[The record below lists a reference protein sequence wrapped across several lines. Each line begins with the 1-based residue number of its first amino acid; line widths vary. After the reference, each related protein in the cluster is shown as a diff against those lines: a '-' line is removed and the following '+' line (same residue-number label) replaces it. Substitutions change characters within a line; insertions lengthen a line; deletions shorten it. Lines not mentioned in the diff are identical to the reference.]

1 MIKYIIGI
9 IAIAFV
15 FTSTSCTHTKKITE
29 PNQMMLGMVS
39 KKDFKK
45 APYKIWF
52 NKEYYSYTLDKANLD
67 KIKNKLKDKEILI
80 FFGSWC
86 SDSRREVPRF
96 IKILDYLD
104 INYRNV
110 HFTALDHDKTAPDY
124 KKNTRDIVY
133 VPTFIFLSN
142 NKEIGRIIETPEN
155 TLELDMI
162 RILK

>member
-1 MIKYIIGI
+1 M
-9 IAIAFV
+9 AIL
-15 FTSTSCTHTKKITE
+15 FTSTSCTHTKNTTT
-29 PNQMMLGMVS
+29 PNQMMLGKVS

-45 APYKIWF
+45 APYKTWF
-52 NKEYYSYTLDKANLD
+52 NKEYDSYALDKTNLN
-67 KIKNKLKDKEILI
+67 KIKNSIKDKEILV

-110 HFTALDHDKTAPDY
+110 HFTALDHDKIAPDY
-124 KKNTRDIVY
+124 KENTRNIVY

-142 NKEIGRIIETPEN
+142 KEEIGRIIETPEN
-155 TLELDMI
+155 TLELDMVN
-162 RILK
+162 ILK